1 MVWPLV
7 QEGTS
12 DRVGD
17 QDMVTRREGL
27 VSYVLLFHKNKS
39 VHGKNIGNIL
49 NTEAYIRFCY
59 LLYCPV

>member
-1 MVWPLV
+1 MDYLELWRMVWPLV

-27 VSYVLLFHKNKS
+27 VGGGL
-39 VHGKNIGNIL
+39 GKH
-49 NTEAYIRFCY
+49 
-59 LLYCPV
+59 